1 MFIMV
6 TEVEE
11 EPGKSGKI
19 TRAIQDPKITKD
31 QVQDPIIKD
40 PDHIQ
45 DYGDQNLGQL
55 IGDFN

>member
-40 PDHIQ
+40 PDHILV
-45 DYGDQNLGQL
+45 YGDRNLG
-55 IGDFN
+55 